1 MQLNPAGVEMK
12 KIAKKVL
19 VGLDSKKS
27 FTEVDKDRD
36 MKNGIGVQMMDLNPI
51 EIKKALK
58 EIRGW
63 KSKTPLNK
71 MLEKNKL
78 INIIIR

>member
-1 MQLNPAGVEMK
+1 MK
-12 KIAKKVL
+12 KIAKKVP

-78 INIIIR
+78 INIIIM

>member
-36 MKNGIGVQMMDLNPI
+36 MKNGIGVQI
-51 EIKKALK
+51 
-58 EIRGW
+58 
-63 KSKTPLNK
+63 
-71 MLEKNKL
+71 
-78 INIIIR
+78 

>member
-1 MQLNPAGVEMK
+1 MK
-12 KIAKKVL
+12 KIAKKVP
-19 VGLDSKKS
+19 VGLDSNKS
-27 FTEVDKDRD
+27 ITEVDKDRD

-51 EIKKALK
+51 EIKKTLK

>member
-1 MQLNPAGVEMK
+1 M
-12 KIAKKVL
+12 
-19 VGLDSKKS
+19 GLDSKKS

>member
-1 MQLNPAGVEMK
+1 M
-12 KIAKKVL
+12 
-19 VGLDSKKS
+19 GLDSKKS

-63 KSKTPLNK
+63 KSKTPLSK